1 MDKTWSQCNRIN
13 CPLKKDAEETVK
25 LGGETLRAIRRL
37 RRKMQ
42 YCPDCPDYDRCPVL
56 AEFNATVDQVLQEI
70 HEEWDLK

>member
-42 YCPDCPDYDRCPVL
+42 YCPDCPDYHRCPVL